1 MSASNS
7 MTQNTSTRIHK
18 MVVVAMLCALAYL
31 CVFIFHF
38 KISFLTFDAK
48 DAILTLAA
56 FLYGPLAGVVAS
68 LVVSFVEFFTISDT
82 GVYGFLMNF
91 ASSAVFAGVAG
102 LIYRYRHTLSG
113 AILGL
118 AAAVVSMTAVMLIMN
133 LIITPYYM
141 HCSMQ
146 DVVALIPTLLL
157 PFNLMKAIMNA
168 ALTYLLYR
176 PVRSA
181 LHASGLLPHTEH
193 PAASRVASALAIV
206 IALVLI
212 VAVVCCYIFVL
223 NGSFQLFRA

>member
-7 MTQNTSTRIHK
+7 MTRNTSARVHK

-118 AAAVVSMTAVMLIMN
+118 AAAVVSMTVVMLIMN
-133 LIITPYYM
+133 LVITPYYM
-141 HCSMQ
+141 NCSVQ

-193 PAASRVASALAIV
+193 PVVSRAASTVAIVVALA
-206 IALVLI
+206 LI
-212 VAVVCCYIFVL
+212 VAVICCYIFVL
-223 NGSFQLFRA
+223 NGSFQLFCA